1 MKFGEVAALCLCLC
15 VTSCL
20 TFDLTILHTNDVH
33 ARVEQATGGGGSCGD
48 TDALAGKCYGGVA
61 RRLTKIREI
70 RETESNV
77 LLLDGGDQFQGTLW
91 FYFYSGL
98 VTAQFMNK
106 MQYDAMAFGN
116 HEFDRKVEGLI
127 PFLRAINFTMVSCNI
142 DATRQP
148 EMQAL
153 FQPSVVLEVGGER
166 VGVIGYTTPNTTFL
180 VSAGLNLVFSDEVS
194 AISAEVRNLQ
204 AQGVNK
210 FIALGHSGI
219 EADIT
224 IAKQVPGLDVVVG
237 GHSNTFLYKGTPPED
252 DPKYGEYPLTVQ
264 SEVLVVQDYFF
275 GKYLGYLQLSFDDSG
290 EVTSFGG
297 NPILLDASVPQDNET
312 LTEVLS
318 LKDEMA
324 NLTNQEAGRTHVFL
338 EGRREVC
345 RRRECNLGNVITD
358 AMVRQNLKNP
368 DEAKWADVSMAVWNA
383 GGIRAPIPFRPPDGI
398 ISTADVL
405 TVLPFQNT
413 IDIIVISGDILF
425 EMFEHSVSS
434 MPSAG
439 RFLQVSGIL
448 VTYDISQPVGQRVA
462 RLEARC
468 SECAIPQY
476 EPVERG
482 RRYKLLINAFM
493 VGGGD
498 GYSMLAENIP
508 DSDRE
513 QIGSLCR
520 PPSELH
526 FQIKSNPIFM
536 VGGGDGYSMLA
547 ENIPDSDREQIGYLD
562 SEMLLDYLKDAS
574 PITTGL
580 ERRITILNGTAPY
593 PTSNP
598 EPSTSPGPASN
609 APPYSTPLPKES
621 MGWMSVRTLH
631 RQHKAMLVYRALD
644 NSLPPHMR
652 GVFIR
657 YRDEASRSTRQ
668 STLDNLIIPRPQ
680 LEVYRRSLRYSGAT
694 VWNSLPPHV
703 RAAQSLGTFR
713 SMIRNLD

>member
-1 MKFGEVAALCLCLC
+1 MKFGEVATLCLCLC

-48 TDALAGKCYGGVA
+48 TDALAGRCYGGVA

-142 DATRQP
+142 DATQQP

-194 AISAEVRNLQ
+194 AISAEVQNLQ

-252 DPKYGEYPLTVQ
+252 DPKYGEYPLTIQ
-264 SEVLVVQDYFF
+264 SEVETGRQVLVVQDYFF
-275 GKYLGYLQLSFDDSG
+275 GKYLGYLQLTFDDAG

-312 LTEVLS
+312 LAEVLS

-513 QIGSLCR
+513 QIG
-520 PPSELH
+520 
-526 FQIKSNPIFM
+526 
-536 VGGGDGYSMLA
+536 
-547 ENIPDSDREQIGYLD
+547 YLD

-598 EPSTSPGPASN
+598 EPSTSLGPASN
-609 APPYSTPLPKES
+609 APPHSTPLPVLLLCS
-621 MGWMSVRTLH
+621 ILAVFP
-631 RQHKAMLVYRALD
+631 AL
-644 NSLPPHMR
+644 LCP
-652 GVFIR
+652 
-657 YRDEASRSTRQ
+657 
-668 STLDNLIIPRPQ
+668 
-680 LEVYRRSLRYSGAT
+680 
-694 VWNSLPPHV
+694 
-703 RAAQSLGTFR
+703 
-713 SMIRNLD
+713 